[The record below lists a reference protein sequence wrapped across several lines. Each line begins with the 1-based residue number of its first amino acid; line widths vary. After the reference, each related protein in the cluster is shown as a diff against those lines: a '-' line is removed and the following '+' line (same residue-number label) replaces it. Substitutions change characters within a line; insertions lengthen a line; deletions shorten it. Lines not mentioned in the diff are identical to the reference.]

1 MIIIIY
7 IHLIISNNFCYLIFF
22 HFSRKK
28 IHFAKMNFEDFIDS
42 NFMMK
47 TTNYALITTKLAQV
61 MEPQNTSYSSQIYS
75 SSFLNDFLNINSL
88 VTIFML
94 LLIFILL
101 SILFC
106 LIMCLKM
113 YITPAIFNSHS
124 HMVIFCCLSKIKSKK
139 FFK

>member
-1 MIIIIY
+1 
-7 IHLIISNNFCYLIFF
+7 
-22 HFSRKK
+22 
-28 IHFAKMNFEDFIDS
+28 MNFEDFIDS
-42 NFMMK
+42 NFVIK
-47 TTNYALITTKLAQV
+47 TTNYDLTTTKLAQL
-61 MEPQNTSYSSQIYS
+61 MIPQNTVSSQIFS

-113 YITPAIFNSHS
+113 YITPALFKSQR
-124 HMVIFCCLSKIKSKK
+124 HMVIFFL
-139 FFK
+139 FN